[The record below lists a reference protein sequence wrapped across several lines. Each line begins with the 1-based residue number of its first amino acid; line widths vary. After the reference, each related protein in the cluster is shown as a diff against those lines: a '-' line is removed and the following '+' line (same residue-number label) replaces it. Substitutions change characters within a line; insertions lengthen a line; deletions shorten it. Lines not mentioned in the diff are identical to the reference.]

1 MSNWRSDLW
10 YRINYS
16 LVYATYTLG
25 FSYRSAG
32 SHHMPQE
39 GPVLILANHESFLDP
54 LAVGLAARRKIH
66 YLARKSLFK
75 GVFGDYLRSVG
86 CVAVDQDGVAKEG
99 LKTSVDLLHSG
110 KALLIFP
117 EGERS
122 LTGQMQ
128 PFKPGIWLVLR
139 RAPVTIVPVGIAGAH
154 EAYPR
159 GAKAPSFSPLFWPAN
174 GRALSASVG
183 KPILPQEYAKMER
196 EALLETLFQRVKA
209 EVARAEQIKRRPVW
223 KAEGNG
229 QNA

>member
-1 MSNWRSDLW
+1 MSNWPSDLW
-10 YRINYS
+10 YRFNYS
-16 LVYATYTLG
+16 LVYASYTLG

-66 YLARKSLFK
+66 YLARKTLFK

-99 LKTSVDLLHSG
+99 LKTSVDLLQAG

-117 EGERS
+117 EGERTWS
-122 LTGQMQ
+122 GQMQ

-139 RAPVTIVPVGIAGAH
+139 RAAVTIVPVGIAGAF

-159 GAKAPSFSPLFWPAN
+159 GAKAPAFSPLFWPATAR
-174 GRALSASVG
+174 GVAASVG
-183 KPILPQEYAKMER
+183 KPIPPAEYAKMDR
-196 EALLETLFQRVKA
+196 EALLAMLFDRVQA
-209 EVARAEQIKRRPVW
+209 EVTRAEQIQRRPAW
-223 KAEGNG
+223 KAEVNG
-229 QNA
+229 QGA